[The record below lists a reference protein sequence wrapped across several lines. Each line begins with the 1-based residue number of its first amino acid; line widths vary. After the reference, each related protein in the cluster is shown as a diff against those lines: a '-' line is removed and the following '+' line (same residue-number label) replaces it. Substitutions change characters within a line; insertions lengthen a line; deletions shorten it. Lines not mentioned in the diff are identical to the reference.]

1 MQLDALR
8 RKIDEIDAALLPLLR
23 KRLACARE
31 VARYKKARG
40 LPVLNRAREEAI
52 LADLA
57 ARSGADADAI
67 CALYEAIFTVSRD
80 LQEALMAEEDPC

>member
-8 RKIDEIDAALLPLLR
+8 REIDEIDAALLPLLR

-52 LADLA
+52 LGCLPGANCGGCGYPGC
-57 ARSGADADAI
+57 SGYAS
-67 CALYEAIFTVSRD
+67 ALCEGS
-80 LQEALMAEEDPC
+80 AEDVHCHS